1 MNLLFKSVEKEMD
14 INFSS
19 IYLQFSEDE
28 NFEIRYCAASSLHE
42 AFKISTDDE
51 DTSNLR
57 KCFLSLVVDN
67 TREIILLMNNN
78 LSQTV
83 LKYLNKHYL
92 ENFKG
97 RTPYLDQNQNSS
109 NGSKESTPISAIQG
123 AKGGNVT
130 DFSSAFEVNS
140 KKVLTKKNTMLGI
153 NFDSMENEQEVMK
166 LPPIYTIP
174 EYECE
179 MVYSDLF
186 QRMLVL
192 INNIRGYTGMWR
204 EHVKLIKN
212 L

>member
-1 MNLLFKSVEKEMD
+1 MNLLYKCVEKEMD

-19 IYLQFSEDE
+19 IYLQFSEDD

-42 AFKISTDDE
+42 AFKIITDDE

-57 KCFLSLVVDN
+57 KCFLGLVVDN
-67 TREIILLMNNN
+67 TREIILLMNNH

-97 RTPYLDQNQNSS
+97 RTPYLDTNRDSDS
-109 NGSKESTPISAIQG
+109 GSKETTPISAIPG
-123 AKGGNVT
+123 AKGSNLT

-186 QRMLVL
+186 
-192 INNIRGYTGMWR
+192 
-204 EHVKLIKN
+204 
-212 L
+212 